1 MSSSAPSPTTVL
13 SVFDALDSPGTPL
26 TTPDVADEFDCTNR
40 TIYNKLETLVADGSI
55 ETKKVG
61 ARGRVW
67 WQPPTNHAGDGDAP
81 SVMPDET
88 TGRPTTDRVL
98 AEQQRLVEQ
107 IASGTPLE
115 ECLSSLC
122 TAVSTLDPTVRAS
135 IVLTDDAN
143 QSFERCIAPDLSPA
157 WRKELEGLPIDD
169 QQIGTCGEA
178 VFRGEPITCENVATD
193 DRWTDDWRELCRA
206 NDIRAGHSVPIH
218 DADGEPLGSVM
229 LCFDEPKQPTEWEQL
244 AEFGTHVASIAIE
257 RDRSRRALRDAEER
271 QRLALDAGEMGVWD
285 LDLQTNELSDRS
297 PRHDEI
303 FGYEEPRE
311 DWSLDTFLDHV
322 HEDDRERIEQSFED
336 AFETGEWTFECR
348 IIRADDE
355 QRWIAA
361 QGEFDDDEEDKPV
374 RAVGTVED
382 ITERKERERDLDQ
395 YRAVTQAV
403 NDAIITIDE
412 TSTIRSVNPG
422 VADIFGYDPEELVGE
437 RLTVLMPDDLTDR
450 HLSAFGNYL
459 ASGERTLDWD
469 YVEMSGCHRD
479 GSEIP
484 LALSFSEVEHGG
496 ERLFTGVV
504 RDVTE
509 RKQRE
514 RELEERTDELEE
526 ARNQLEAATE
536 AGSIGLW
543 SWRIQE
549 DHLTADKFVAEC
561 YGMDPETAATGTSLE
576 AFLDAVHEDDRE
588 RMAREIETAVEDT
601 GALDAEYRV
610 RNADGEV
617 TWLLARGETEYAA
630 DSEPLRLQGAIDDI
644 TERKETEQELRTVVT
659 RLKAQKEAFQAAAGG
674 APLEES
680 LTILLRTA
688 MDKAESDVKAA
699 FYGVDDD
706 GSCLHPI
713 AATSAMP
720 DAYIRAIDNLEIG
733 ADSLACGL
741 AAHTGEPVLTRDVT
755 EESRWDPLL
764 HLAEEAD
771 FRGCWS
777 FPIETVAGDVVGTL
791 AMYHRDPREAT
802 PRDRELAG
810 IVTQAAAIIIS
821 RHNES
826 EERKEAE
833 QALRESEE
841 RLRLATNAAEMGV
854 WELDCQTNDF
864 TDRSPQHNAIF
875 GSEDREDWS
884 LDTFLDYVHPDDRDQ
899 VAASFETALQT
910 GDWTVDC
917 RITRADDKQRWI
929 SINGEFYDDEEGEPV
944 RAVGTVQDITE
955 RKERER
961 ELREQSKLEEYG
973 AFVRAVEDYAIF
985 MLDPDGD
992 ITSWNDGAERIKG
1005 YTADDIVGEHVS
1017 AFYTDAD
1024 IDEGVPETNLET
1036 AAAEGRVEDEG
1047 WRVRKDGSRFWA
1059 DVVITAIRDDD
1070 GTLQGFTKV
1079 TRDRT
1084 EQREYEQQ
1092 LRQERDLTEQIFE
1105 TVPVGICSITSDGD
1119 FGRANQRALTCIGC
1133 EASDLAEYNVDS
1145 WDLYDAEGDPIPT
1158 DEWPWTRVTDTG
1170 EPVDDYQCQ
1179 VELPDRGR
1187 RWFSLNAAP
1196 LYDEQSDDQSGEA
1209 SKTVV
1214 ALEDITDRKRA
1225 NNALEH
1231 LTTTSRELMDADLQT
1246 ITEQAAGITQEVLD
1260 VPYASLWR
1268 YDEATGDL
1276 QRHTASTAAGIDAA
1290 SIRPPEEFVE
1300 RAWET
1305 FVSTE
1310 LDASNE
1316 LPPAS
1321 ECASSEESIRSGV
1334 IVPLGRHGVICV
1346 GSLSSGAFDE
1356 TTVDLAETVAATIET
1371 ALDRAADEQ
1380 ALAHQNEELTRLDRI
1395 NSILREIDQVLVEA
1409 ESREEIDRVVC
1420 EQLSES
1426 ELYEFAW
1433 IGEADPGTDTI
1444 VPREWA
1450 SIDPGYLD
1458 QLTITTDETPTG
1470 QGPIGTALRT
1480 RESQVVPDIIT
1491 AARFAPWR
1499 EHTLNQDVRSCLSI
1513 PLVYNDVLYGV
1524 LTVYAEQPLTNER
1537 HHDVVA
1543 ELGET
1548 VANAISSAET
1558 KQALQTDSV
1567 VELSVQVREPD
1578 TILSR
1583 LAQEVSGQ
1591 IEFEGLV
1598 SHSAETAQVFITTRG
1613 ASPDEIR
1620 AAATDSLAIETMTT
1634 LSESEDGCRFKL
1646 VMDDPPLA
1654 SVLIDQDAEIRQ
1666 LTFDADGATAVV
1678 NLPAT
1683 RDVRPVIE
1691 TVQSTFPEMEL
1702 VSRRTHPRSH
1712 VPLHTF
1718 RAAYKDCLTARQQET
1733 LRTAYLSGFFESPR
1747 GITGQELADTM
1758 DVAQSTFVQHL
1769 RAGQRNLFE
1778 TLFDGSE

>member
-1 MSSSAPSPTTVL
+1 MSSSVPSPVTVL
-13 SVFDALDSPGTPL
+13 EEFDTLGPPGTPV
-26 TTPDVADEFDCTNR
+26 TTPEVADEFDCSHR
-40 TIYNKLETLVADGSI
+40 TIYNKLDALVDDGSLK
-55 ETKKVG
+55 TKKVG

-67 WQPPTNHAGDGDAP
+67 WQPPRARPRGNGHTP
-81 SVMPDET
+81 SVT
-88 TGRPTTDRVL
+88 
-98 AEQQRLVEQ
+98 
-107 IASGTPLE
+107 
-115 ECLSSLC
+115 
-122 TAVSTLDPTVRAS
+122 
-135 IVLTDDAN
+135 LTD
-143 QSFERCIAPDLSPA
+143 S
-157 WRKELEGLPIDD
+157 
-169 QQIGTCGEA
+169 
-178 VFRGEPITCENVATD
+178 
-193 DRWTDDWRELCRA
+193 
-206 NDIRAGHSVPIH
+206 
-218 DADGEPLGSVM
+218 
-229 LCFDEPKQPTEWEQL
+229 
-244 AEFGTHVASIAIE
+244 
-257 RDRSRRALRDAEER
+257 
-271 QRLALDAGEMGVWD
+271 
-285 LDLQTNELSDRS
+285 
-297 PRHDEI
+297 
-303 FGYEEPRE
+303 
-311 DWSLDTFLDHV
+311 
-322 HEDDRERIEQSFED
+322 
-336 AFETGEWTFECR
+336 
-348 IIRADDE
+348 
-355 QRWIAA
+355 
-361 QGEFDDDEEDKPV
+361 
-374 RAVGTVED
+374 
-382 ITERKERERDLDQ
+382 TERKENEM
-395 YRAVTQAV
+395 
-403 NDAIITIDE
+403 
-412 TSTIRSVNPG
+412 
-422 VADIFGYDPEELVGE
+422 ELPV
-437 RLTVLMPDDLTDR
+437 
-450 HLSAFGNYL
+450 S
-459 ASGERTLDWD
+459 
-469 YVEMSGCHRD
+469 
-479 GSEIP
+479 
-484 LALSFSEVEHGG
+484 
-496 ERLFTGVV
+496 
-504 RDVTE
+504 
-509 RKQRE
+509 
-514 RELEERTDELEE
+514 
-526 ARNQLEAATE
+526 
-536 AGSIGLW
+536 
-543 SWRIQE
+543 
-549 DHLTADKFVAEC
+549 
-561 YGMDPETAATGTSLE
+561 
-576 AFLDAVHEDDRE
+576 
-588 RMAREIETAVEDT
+588 
-601 GALDAEYRV
+601 
-610 RNADGEV
+610 
-617 TWLLARGETEYAA
+617 
-630 DSEPLRLQGAIDDI
+630 
-644 TERKETEQELRTVVT
+644 T
-659 RLKAQKEAFQAAAGG
+659 RLKAQKEAFQAAADG

-720 DAYIRAIDNLEIG
+720 DAYLRAIDNLEIG

-741 AAHTGEPVLTRDVT
+741 AAHTGQPILTRDVT

-777 FPIETVAGDVVGTL
+777 FPIETVAGDVVGTF

-826 EERKEAE
+826 EERK
-833 QALRESEE
+833 QAQEELRESEE

-864 TDRSPQHNAIF
+864 TNRSPQHNAIF

-899 VAASFETALQT
+899 VETSFETALQT

-917 RITRADDKQRWI
+917 RITRADDEQRWI
-929 SINGEFYDDEEGEPV
+929 SVNGEFYDEEDEPV
-944 RAVGTVQDITE
+944 RAVGTVEDITE

-1005 YTADDIVGEHVS
+1005 YTADDIVGEHFS

-1024 IDEGVPETNLET
+1024 IDAGVPEANLDT
-1036 AAAEGRVEDEG
+1036 AAAEGRVEDKG

-1059 DVVITAIRDDD
+1059 DVVITAIRDDN

-1079 TRDRT
+1079 TRDMT

-1092 LRQERDLTEQIFE
+1092 LRQERDLTEQLFE

-1145 WDLYDAEGDPIPT
+1145 WNLYDAEGAPIPT
-1158 DEWPWTRVTDTG
+1158 DEWPWTRAIETG

-1196 LYDEQSDDQSGEA
+1196 LYDDQSADQSSEA

-1260 VPYASLWR
+1260 VAYTSLWR
-1268 YDEATGDL
+1268 YDEPTGDL
-1276 QRHTASTAAGIDAA
+1276 QLHTASTAAGIDQEGIQYPDAF
-1290 SIRPPEEFVE
+1290 EE
-1300 RAWET
+1300 RTWQT

-1310 LDASNE
+1310 MDVCND
-1316 LPPAS
+1316 LPSPDPGAA
-1321 ECASSEESIRSGV
+1321 EQPLRSGV
-1334 IVPLGRHGVICV
+1334 IVPLGRHGVICA
-1346 GSLSSGAFDE
+1346 GSLSPGAFDE
-1356 TTVDLAETVAATIET
+1356 TTVDLAETVGATIET
-1371 ALDRAADEQ
+1371 ALDRAGDEQ
-1380 ALAHQNEELTRLDRI
+1380 ELARQNEELTRLDRI
-1395 NSILREIDQVLVEA
+1395 NSIIREIDQALVAA
-1409 ESREEIDRVVC
+1409 ETREEIDRVVC
-1420 EQLSES
+1420 EQLSAS
-1426 ELYEFAW
+1426 DLYEFAW
-1433 IGEADPGTDTI
+1433 IGETDLETDTI

-1450 SIDPGYLD
+1450 GIDPGYLD
-1458 QLTITTDETPTG
+1458 QLTITTDDTPTG
-1470 QGPIGTALRT
+1470 QGPIGTAMRT
-1480 RESQVVPDIIT
+1480 RDPQVVQDIIT
-1491 AARFAPWR
+1491 ASRFAPWR
-1499 EHTLNQDVRSCLSI
+1499 EHTLEQDVRSCLSI
-1513 PLVYNDVLYGV
+1513 PLVYNDALYGV
-1524 LTVYAEQPLTNER
+1524 LTVYAEEPLTNDR

-1567 VELSVQVREPD
+1567 VELSLQIREPD

-1583 LAQEVSGQ
+1583 LAQQVACQ

-1598 SHSAETAQVFITTRG
+1598 SHSAETAQVFITTHG
-1613 ASPDEIR
+1613 AAADEIR
-1620 AAATDSLAIETMTT
+1620 AAATDSLAIETITT

-1646 VMDDPPLA
+1646 VMAAPPLA

-1666 LTFDADGATAVV
+1666 LTFDTDGATAVV
-1678 NLPAT
+1678 DLPAT
-1683 RDVRPVIE
+1683 KDVRPVIE
-1691 TVQSTFPEMEL
+1691 TVQTTFPETEL
-1702 VSRRTHPRSH
+1702 VSRRTCPRSRE
-1712 VPLHTF
+1712 PLHTC
-1718 RAAYKDCLTARQQET
+1718 RAVYEESLTDRQQDT

-1747 GITGQELADTM
+1747 GTTGQEIAAAM

-1778 TLFDGSE
+1778 LLFDGSE